1 MDYQLHPFGDNG
13 IMIELGTAISPDI
26 QKRVRAIASFL
37 DQYPFVWMIEY
48 IPAFTSVTV
57 LYDIGHHEL
66 VKNGRFPHEQ
76 ACEELRE
83 AIEGLSLEEGQLPRL
98 IEIPVCYGGELGPDL
113 EFVARHNGLSVEEV
127 VRVHKMGIYNVHMI
141 GFAPGF
147 PYMGGMSEKIAAPR
161 KESPRLT
168 IPAGSVG
175 IAGKQTGIYS
185 IETPGGWQIIGRS
198 PIQLFRP
205 FNNPPSLLQAGDLVS
220 FKEIT
225 YQEYI
230 DWEDRDDK
238 NH

>member
-13 IMIELGTAISPDI
+13 IMIELGTTISLDI

-37 DQYPFVWMIEY
+37 DQNRFDWMIEY

-66 VKNGRFPHEQ
+66 IKDGRYPYEQ
-76 ACEELRE
+76 ACEKLK
-83 AIEGLSLEEGQLPRL
+83 EGIVGGVLEEAQLPRVV
-98 IEIPVCYGGELGPDL
+98 EIPVCYGGKFGPDL
-113 EFVARHNGLSVEEV
+113 EFVARHNGLSIEEV
-127 VRVHKMGIYNVHMI
+127 VRIHKTTTYNVHMI

-147 PYMGGMSEKIAAPR
+147 PYMGGMSGKIAAPR
-161 KESPRLT
+161 KETPRLA

-205 FNNPPSLLQAGDLVS
+205 FNNPPSLLQAGDVVS
-220 FKEIT
+220 FTEIT
-225 YQEYI
+225 YQEFI
-230 DWEDRDDK
+230 EWEDRDDK

>member
-13 IMIELGTAISPDI
+13 IMIELGTTISLDI
-26 QKRVRAIASFL
+26 QKKVRAVVSFL
-37 DQYPFVWMIEY
+37 DQNQFEWMIEY

-57 LYDIGHHEL
+57 LYDIGHHEFIQD
-66 VKNGRFPHEQ
+66 GRYPYEQ
-76 ACEELRE
+76 ACEKLK
-83 AIEGLSLEEGQLPRL
+83 EGIAGLVLEEAQLPRVV
-98 IEIPVCYGGELGPDL
+98 EIPVCYGGELGPDL
-113 EFVARHNGLSVEEV
+113 DFVARHNGLSVEEV
-127 VRVHKMGIYNVHMI
+127 IRIHKTTTYNVHMI

-161 KESPRLT
+161 KETPRLA

-205 FNNPPSLLQAGDLVS
+205 FNNTPSLLQAGDLVS

-238 NH
+238 NY